1 MKDDKK
7 IEVET
12 PEDGSIDP
20 GAEPEA
26 GEEGTDGGISA
37 EDLTETLEAKTK
49 EAAENYDKFLRACA
63 DLDNYKKR
71 AEREKA
77 DAINFAN
84 ETLLHDVLPVVDNF
98 ERALIHANSD
108 QNIASLK
115 EGVKLAIDQVYG
127 VLQRYGLTEIKA
139 MGEKFNPELHHAISH
154 EETSEAE
161 EGTIVREF
169 QKGYTL
175 KGRLLRPSMVAVA
188 KPPENSGGSPS
199 VH

>member
-1 MKDDKK
+1 MKDEKK
-7 IEVET
+7 IEVDET
-12 PEDGSIDP
+12 EDAPIDT
-20 GAEPEA
+20 GAEPEVEA
-26 GEEGTDGGISA
+26 QGIDGTTLES
-37 EDLTETLEAKTK
+37 DLNDALEAKTV
-49 EAAENYDKFLRACA
+49 EAAQNYDKYLRACA
-63 DLDNYKKR
+63 DLENYKKR

-98 ERALIHANSD
+98 ERALVHANSD

-127 VLQRYGLTEIKA
+127 VLKKYGLQEITA
-139 MGEKFNPELHHAISH
+139 VGEKFNPELHHAISH
-154 EETSEAE
+154 EPSPEAE
-161 EGTIVREF
+161 EGTVVKEF

-188 KPPENSGGSPS
+188 KPPEEN
-199 VH
+199 